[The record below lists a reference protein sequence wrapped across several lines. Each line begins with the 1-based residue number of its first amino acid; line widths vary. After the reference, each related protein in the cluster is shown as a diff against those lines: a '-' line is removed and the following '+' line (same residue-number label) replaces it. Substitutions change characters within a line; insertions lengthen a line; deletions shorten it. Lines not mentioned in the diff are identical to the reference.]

1 MDNRSEK
8 MKVETYWICD
18 IEFDIE
24 EKDYWTYMDEFDR
37 TLVSDTLDGL
47 KTKIDKFKAEFL
59 GLETLHYEGVE

>member
-1 MDNRSEK
+1 